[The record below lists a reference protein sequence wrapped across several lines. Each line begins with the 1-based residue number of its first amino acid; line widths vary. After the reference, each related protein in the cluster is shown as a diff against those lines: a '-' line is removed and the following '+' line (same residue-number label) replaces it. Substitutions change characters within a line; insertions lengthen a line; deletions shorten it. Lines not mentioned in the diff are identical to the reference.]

1 MEARRQQ
8 VISLI
13 LQRMTPG
20 KIAEKLGVDRKTVYT
35 DFMEWAKSEQATYL
49 QIEWMQQYENMK
61 QEDPQTA
68 FEALTKLMMK
78 LLEKQA
84 KIELNLTNQTT
95 ILNKTVIPSIDL
107 SKLSDNDR
115 NAILAAEEA
124 YTRAEKTIS

>member
-1 MEARRQQ
+1 
-8 VISLI
+8 
-13 LQRMTPG
+13 MTPG